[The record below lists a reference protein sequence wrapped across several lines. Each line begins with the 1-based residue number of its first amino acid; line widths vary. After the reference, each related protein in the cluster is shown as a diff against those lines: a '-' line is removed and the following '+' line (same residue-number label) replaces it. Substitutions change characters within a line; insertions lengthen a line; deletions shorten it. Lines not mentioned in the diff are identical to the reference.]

1 MKAFPNRLRLLSL
14 LILLFALFLI
24 AKLYAVQII
33 SGEDFKI
40 KAEHQYVAGVNY
52 FDRGSIFF
60 TTKDGALVPAA
71 TVKLGFILYINPGI
85 IIEYNAIEE
94 TYEKLNAI
102 IPLDKEIYLAKVAI
116 TRERWRTYPGE
127 KMAAH
132 AVGLVGFAPT
142 GAELSGRY
150 GLERQYEKVRHL

>member
-60 TTKDGALVPAA
+60 TTSLKPSICNLLWSKIA
-71 TVKLGFILYINPGI
+71 VKL
-85 IIEYNAIEE
+85 
-94 TYEKLNAI
+94 
-102 IPLDKEIYLAKVAI
+102 
-116 TRERWRTYPGE
+116 
-127 KMAAH
+127 
-132 AVGLVGFAPT
+132 
-142 GAELSGRY
+142 LS
-150 GLERQYEKVRHL
+150 L